1 MIELMAP
8 GRPDGTTLEGR
19 SPMTDNNELTPPGRP
34 EAGTETGTLNPE
46 GSRLEGMSPIT
57 DSSELRSPAP
67 GMLDGKPPPGTLTA
81 DGRLP
86 GLGVTDGRTG
96 TLKPEGRRLDGIS
109 PITES
114 SELRGSP
121 PPGTLAPGVTDGRT
135 GTLKPEGSRLDG
147 IPPMTESRELR
158 SGPPGTLTDGMLP
171 GLGVTDGRTGMLK
184 PEGRRLD
191 GISPITES
199 SELRGNPPPGTL
211 APGVTD
217 GRTGTLKPEGS
228 RLDGIS
234 PMTESRELRLGLPG
248 TLDGNPSPGIDVI
261 PDGRVTGRLPDGRP
275 TEGTLV
281 TEGKPPG
288 TLTGRLPEGSPPG
301 RPLAD
306 PIGTGD
312 ASQTLIAFGPPP
324 ACDGSPELGVVH
336 SEALGS
342 PATVW
347 GGVLPQ

>member
-1 MIELMAP
+1 MPDGRPPMIELMAP

-19 SPMTDNNELTPPGRP
+19 PPMTDNNELTPPGRP

-46 GSRLEGMSPIT
+46 GSRLEGMPPIT
-57 DSSELRSPAP
+57 ESSELRSPAP
-67 GMLDGKPPPGTLTA
+67 GMLDGKPPPGTLTP

-96 TLKPEGRRLDGIS
+96 MLKPEGRRLDGIP

-147 IPPMTESRELR
+147 I
-158 SGPPGTLTDGMLP
+158 
-171 GLGVTDGRTGMLK
+171 
-184 PEGRRLD
+184 
-191 GISPITES
+191 
-199 SELRGNPPPGTL
+199 
-211 APGVTD
+211 A
-217 GRTGTLKPEGS
+217 
-228 RLDGIS
+228 

-248 TLDGNPSPGIDVI
+248 TLDGNPPPGIDVI

-275 TEGTLV
+275 TEGTPV